1 MKKLEKLKQIIDE
14 SNNIVVITGA
24 GVSTDSGIKDF
35 RSKDGLSK
43 ESTIP
48 MEVLLSSNYFYK
60 YTEDFYEF
68 YKEYFDCS
76 KIEPNITHKYLKK
89 LEDESKLKAIVTQNI
104 DGLHSKAGNKNVYE
118 LHGTTFSNHCIKCNK
133 KYDSKKVFNSN
144 GIPKCSCGGIIKPDV
159 VLYGE
164 ALPTDQLYD
173 SIKKIKEADLLM
185 VLGSSLVVYPAAG
198 LIDYFN
204 GKNLVI
210 INRDKTSYDNVATL
224 VIHDNL
230 SDVFNYL
237 NEFDKIKEKK

>member
-1 MKKLEKLKQIIDE
+1 MNKIEKLKEIINKSD
-14 SNNIVVITGA
+14 NIVVITGA

-43 ESTIP
+43 ESSIP
-48 MEVLLSSNYFYK
+48 MEILLSSNYFYS

-68 YKEYFDCS
+68 YRKYFDCS
-76 KIEPNITHKYLKK
+76 NIEPNVTHKYLKK
-89 LEDESKLKAIVTQNI
+89 LEDEGKLKAIITQNI
-104 DGLHSKAGNKNVYE
+104 DGLHSKAGNKNVFE

-164 ALPTDQLYD
+164 SLPIHELNT
-173 SIKKIKEADLLM
+173 SIEKIKEADLLL
-185 VLGSSLVVYPAAG
+185 VLGTSLVVYPAAG
-198 LIDYFN
+198 LIEYFN

-210 INRDKTSYDNVATL
+210 INRDKTSYDSVATL
-224 VIHDNL
+224 VMHDNL

-237 NEFDKIKEKK
+237 NECNKIKEKK